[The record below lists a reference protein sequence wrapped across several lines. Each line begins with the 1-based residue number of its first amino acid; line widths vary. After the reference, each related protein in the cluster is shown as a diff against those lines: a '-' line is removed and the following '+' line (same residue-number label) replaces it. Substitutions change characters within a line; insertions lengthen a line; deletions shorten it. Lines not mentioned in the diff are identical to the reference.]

1 MARQAPSLAR
11 ISRERIL
18 AELTLLLL
26 GEYVDHGLDALRR
39 TGLLQ
44 VALPEIEPLARR
56 GRGEPRADG
65 SAARKISGTTRSAS
79 CVRPHPVPLCAGR
92 LSCMTRA
99 NR

>member
-44 VALPEIEPLARR
+44 VALPEIEPLVAEAEANLAPRL
-56 GRGEPRADG
+56 GREKDLWDHTVRVVRQAPPRARG
-65 SAARKISGTTRSAS
+65 ALGGPPA
-79 CVRPHPVPLCAGR
+79 
-92 LSCMTRA
+92 
-99 NR
+99 